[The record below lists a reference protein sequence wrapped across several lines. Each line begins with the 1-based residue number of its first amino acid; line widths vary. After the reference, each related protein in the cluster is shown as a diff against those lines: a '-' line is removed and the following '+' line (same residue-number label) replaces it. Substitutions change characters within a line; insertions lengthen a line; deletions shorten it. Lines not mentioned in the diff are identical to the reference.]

1 MSDTPKTREQAEAE
15 IRNEQVEECKLGK
28 LADTLRDQLMTLQG
42 DNWATRDVTLTMRLD
57 DAYWLVNLA
66 EEGIK
71 ARRLEFIKDAKNGEM
86 GIGERLSLGEW
97 FSDLKDCVR
106 QIVEQASKP
115 LPKKSRKTK

>member
-15 IRNEQVEECKLGK
+15 IRDEQVEECKLGK

-42 DNWATRDVTLTMRLD
+42 DNWATRDVTLTMLLD

-71 ARRLEFIKDAKNGEM
+71 TRRSKFVEKCNGKM
-86 GIGERLSLGEW
+86 DIGERLSLGEW